1 MKTLLTVIL
10 TLTIAWAFS
19 QDEKSKKEKNEKE
32 YNPITFASMAK
43 SHGGFGSISAG
54 YSQIQNIDAAMF
66 GFQGGWM
73 MGHNM
78 GFGIFGNCFA
88 SDFNYKNDK
97 YISGGYAGL
106 FVEPIIGP
114 RFPVHLSI
122 PIRFGMGGATN
133 FEKYSNYDNFD
144 SEVNYTNSD
153 MFFVIEPGVEIELNM
168 TKYFRIAFGA
178 YYRQTTD
185 LMINGFDND
194 ALTGLSGGVT
204 LKFGKF

>member
-1 MKTLLTVIL
+1 MKTIL
-10 TLTIAWAFS
+10 TIILSLSIALAFS
-19 QDEKSKKEKNEKE
+19 QDENSIKEKTEKE
-32 YNPITFASMAK
+32 YNPITFASLAK

-54 YSQIQNIDAAMF
+54 YTQIQDIDAAMF

-73 MGHNM
+73 LGHNM
-78 GFGIFGNCFA
+78 GFGIYGNIFA
-88 SDFNYKNDK
+88 SDYNYKIDK

-106 FVEPIIGP
+106 FIEPIVGP
-114 RFPVHLSI
+114 RFPVHLSF
-122 PIRFGMGGATN
+122 PINFGMGGATN
-133 FEKYSNYDNFD
+133 FESYSHYENIE

-153 MFFVIEPGVEIELNM
+153 MFFVVEPGVEIELNM
-168 TKYFRIAFGA
+168 TKFFRIAFGA

-185 LMINGFDND
+185 LMINGFEND